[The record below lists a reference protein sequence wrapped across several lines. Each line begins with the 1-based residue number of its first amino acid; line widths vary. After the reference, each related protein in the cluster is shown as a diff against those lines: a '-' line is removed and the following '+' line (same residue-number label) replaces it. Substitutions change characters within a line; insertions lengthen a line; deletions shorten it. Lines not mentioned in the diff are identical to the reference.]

1 MFVCP
6 FEGHLLDASTDHC
19 HVEGVGGVADV
30 ERDSGIPQNVLMF
43 LASFNGVDEDEV
55 PIVVD
60 SCLSDVGGAV
70 RHQRGDVRE
79 GFGLYE
85 LLDGIWKRLHVV
97 TVADHVL
104 PVFLSCE
111 FNTSV

>member
-30 ERDSGIPQNVLMF
+30 ECDSGIPQNVLVF
-43 LASFNGVDEDEV
+43 LAAFNGVDEDEV

-60 SCLSDVGGAV
+60 PCLSDVGEPSGISVAMFAKV
-70 RHQRGDVRE
+70 LASMSFLTESGS
-79 GFGLYE
+79 GFM
-85 LLDGIWKRLHVV
+85 
-97 TVADHVL
+97 
-104 PVFLSCE
+104 S
-111 FNTSV
+111 